1 MMRVKKNECRGR
13 GADSKWGVQK
23 IKERKKEGGACGPM
37 DFGFGPVWPTDL
49 GSGQKRYKRVE
60 THFFLISFFSFSLFS
75 FFRAKR
81 SLLSPPSPLSFP
93 ARQRAVEGSPT
104 RWPASYRGGATA
116 SELKP
121 PPFFS
126 KFFFSY
132 VFYPPDSVSEL
143 KIPEKL
149 AYDPRSRD

>member
-1 MMRVKKNECRGR
+1 MG
-13 GADSKWGVQK
+13 GAENK
-23 IKERKKEGGACGPM
+23 RKKEGRRRVWAY
-37 DFGFGPVWPTDL
+37 GFWVWAGLTH
-49 GSGQKRYKRVE
+49 GSWVGQKRYKRVE

-75 FFRAKR
+75 FLRAKR

-104 RWPASYRGGATA
+104 QWPASYRGGATA